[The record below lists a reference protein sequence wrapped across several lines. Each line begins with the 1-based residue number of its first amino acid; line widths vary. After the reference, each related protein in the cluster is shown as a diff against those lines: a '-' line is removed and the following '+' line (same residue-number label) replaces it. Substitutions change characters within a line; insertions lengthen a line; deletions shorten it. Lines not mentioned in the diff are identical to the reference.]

1 MPADTAGG
9 DRVPPNSIRKA
20 SPADVDILSYVLA
33 RSFDDDPLM
42 TWMFPEPVA
51 RAVRLP
57 RLFVALIQTA
67 LLTGEVFTTESLQG
81 AAIWNP
87 PGTFPL
93 GWRTNAR
100 MGWTMARL
108 LRRHF
113 LGRAA
118 GLMYFDTHHPR
129 EPHWYLQ
136 MLGTDP
142 ELQGKGIGSALLAQ
156 VLERCDRGGQKVYLE
171 ASKEKNI
178 PFYARHGFAVSEEM
192 HMPRGPT
199 IWAMWRDPR

>member
-1 MPADTAGG
+1 
-9 DRVPPNSIRKA
+9 
-20 SPADVDILSYVLA
+20 
-33 RSFDDDPLM
+33 
-42 TWMFPEPVA
+42 
-51 RAVRLP
+51 
-57 RLFVALIQTA
+57 
-67 LLTGEVFTTESLQG
+67 
-81 AAIWNP
+81 
-87 PGTFPL
+87 
-93 GWRTNAR
+93 
-100 MGWTMARL
+100 
-108 LRRHF
+108 
-113 LGRAA
+113 
-118 GLMYFDTHHPR
+118 MYFDTHHPR